1 MTRAEGG
8 EKRKDNVQWW
18 RGKRGGETEL
28 RQETIS
34 TRSRSPS
41 PGRGSTRFVLL
52 PPPIQAIPSSS
63 MASRKLEDITGVLQ
77 HFFIY
82 KWQGQNHHKMTN
94 KPIYVLLKWHFLGTI
109 LIFQVF
115 CPHISPDPILIH
127 QLGLKSILNRVS
139 IKTIYTSIIII
150 KYLNPTELTIA
161 SILIIVVSPVSSPNL
176 QKAQCHSQ

>member
-1 MTRAEGG
+1 MHTGKIREGPELCPIPRTNIQSHPFSAR
-8 EKRKDNVQWW
+8 EKKVQWKRNRFDFSLINSFLCKVIGW
-18 RGKRGGETEL
+18 RE
-28 RQETIS
+28 
-34 TRSRSPS
+34 
-41 PGRGSTRFVLL
+41 
-52 PPPIQAIPSSS
+52 
-63 MASRKLEDITGVLQ
+63 RKTSGVLQ

-127 QLGLKSILNRVS
+127 QLGLKSIFNRVS